1 MNDFNSDSVRNFP
14 VTVTEGMRTFSA
26 NDCLHLWEQ
35 GARLHVIDQALLV
48 LSRAFPEANRDAL
61 MQLSLGQRDRLLLAV
76 RQHNFGDCIDVH
88 TTCAACSERAEFSVS
103 CSALLADTVAAEA
116 PAKKVTLDG
125 AAFELRCPNS
135 LDLAEAARGP
145 SLEAAERVLL
155 DRCVTHNDAAPITP
169 ARRAALA
176 AALSALDPAAEIMFD
191 LACPACC
198 REWQALFDINQ
209 LLWLEIAA
217 RARRLVQEVDVLAR
231 VYHWH
236 EAEIFALSENRR
248 ALYLEM
254 ALS

>member
-1 MNDFNSDSVRNFP
+1 
-14 VTVTEGMRTFSA
+14 MRTFSA
-26 NDCLHLWEQ
+26 NDYLSLWEQ

-48 LSRAFPEANRDAL
+48 LSRAAPETDRDAL
-61 MQLSLGQRDRLLLAV
+61 LQLPIGQRDRLLLAV
-76 RQHNFGDCIDVH
+76 RQHNFGERIDAH
-88 TTCAACSERAEFSVS
+88 SACAACGERVEFSLS
-103 CSALLADTVAAEA
+103 CSALLADTFAAD
-116 PAKKVTLDG
+116 PPTRKLTLDG

-135 LDLAEAARGP
+135 LDLAEAVGRT
-145 SLEAAERVLL
+145 SLEAVEAVLL
-155 DRCVTHNDAAPITP
+155 ARCVSYDDATTLTP
-169 ARRAALA
+169 ARRAAIA

-191 LACPACC
+191 LACPACG

-231 VYHWH
+231 AYHWN
-236 EAEIFALSENRR
+236 EAEILNLSESRR